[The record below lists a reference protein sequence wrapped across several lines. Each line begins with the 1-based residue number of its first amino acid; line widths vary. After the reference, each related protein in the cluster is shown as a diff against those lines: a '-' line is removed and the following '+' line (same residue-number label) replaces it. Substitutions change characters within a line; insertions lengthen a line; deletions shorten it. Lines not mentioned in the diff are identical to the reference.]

1 VGAIGRVTARFSDER
16 LTFGAVILMV
26 STLLAWACVTN
37 VPLLLVILASLALA
51 GGVLNTVVSSAI
63 TKSVYP
69 LDRNIVQLT
78 LL

>member
-1 VGAIGRVTARFSDER
+1 
-16 LTFGAVILMV
+16 M
-26 STLLAWACVTN
+26 LAWPCVTN

-51 GGVLNTVVSSAI
+51 GGVLNTVISSAI